1 MMEKFLCREIADEV
15 VSDANVK
22 RVYLGDN
29 FKIV

>member
-1 MMEKFLCREIADEV
+1 MSGTANEV
-15 VSDANVK
+15 ISDANVK